1 MKPIL
6 SIGFRL
12 FFLGA
17 SSHAFFL
24 MLIWG
29 SILFLGFSIDL
40 DKLSISQWHAHE
52 LIFGYAGAVIAGF
65 LLTAVTNWTKEET
78 LTGIPLLVVFSIWL
92 LARLIWFIAPHLQ
105 FICGLLDLL
114 FLFMILIAIARPIIK
129 TKQWP
134 QLVIATKLLIIII
147 ANGIFYA
154 GSLGIL
160 SQGTYYGIYLGLIIE
175 IALILTIT
183 RRIFP
188 TFSQLGLGLKKPL
201 PSPPWIDKA
210 SLMLNLV
217 WMIMFLY
224 SSESGVTAVLAFVF
238 FITLSIRLWYWYK
251 PALWSVPL
259 LWSLYL
265 GLVFI
270 TIGFA
275 LLSVSY
281 FMPSF
286 HYFGIHA
293 LAYGGIGLTTFSMM
307 ARVSLGHTGRNV
319 RAKNSKLTIAL
330 VIFSTGIMF
339 RVLMPLFLPQYL
351 EWWLMSAQF
360 FWTLGFGVFLVIF
373 IPILVRPSSS

>member
-1 MKPIL
+1 MKTIL

-17 SSHAFFL
+17 SLHAFFL

-29 SILFLGFSIDL
+29 GVLFLGFNIDL
-40 DKLSISQWHAHE
+40 DNLSISQWHAHE

-65 LLTAVTNWTKEET
+65 LLTAVTNWTHEET
-78 LTGIPLLVVFSIWL
+78 LTGKPLLVLFSIWF

-105 FICGLLDLL
+105 LICGLLDLL
-114 FLFMILIAIARPIIK
+114 FLFIILITIARPIIK

-134 QLVIATKLLIIII
+134 QLVITIKLLIIII

-160 SQGTYYGIYLGLIIE
+160 SHGTYYGIYIGLIIE

-188 TFSQLGLGLKKPL
+188 TFSQLGLGLKEPL
-201 PSPPWIDKA
+201 PSPPWIDQA
-210 SLMLNLV
+210 SLILSLV

-224 SSESGVTAVLAFVF
+224 NSESSITAVLAFMF

-251 PALWSVPL
+251 PALWDVPL

-265 GLVFI
+265 GLACI
-270 TIGFA
+270 AIGFA

-281 FMPSF
+281 FLPSF

-293 LAYGGIGLTTFSMM
+293 LAYGGIGLITFSMM
-307 ARVSLGHTGRNV
+307 ARVSFGHTGRNV
-319 RAKNSKLTIAL
+319 RAQNSKLAIAL
-330 VIFSTGIMF
+330 VIFSTGIVF

-351 EWWLMSAQF
+351 DWWLMSAQF
-360 FWTLGFGVFLVIF
+360 FWTLGFGAFLVIF
-373 IPILVRPSSS
+373 IPILIRPSL

>member
-40 DKLSISQWHAHE
+40 DKISISQWHAHE

-134 QLVIATKLLIIII
+134 QLVIAIKLLIIII

-217 WMIMFLY
+217 
-224 SSESGVTAVLAFVF
+224 
-238 FITLSIRLWYWYK
+238 
-251 PALWSVPL
+251 
-259 LWSLYL
+259 
-265 GLVFI
+265 
-270 TIGFA
+270 
-275 LLSVSY
+275 
-281 FMPSF
+281 
-286 HYFGIHA
+286 
-293 LAYGGIGLTTFSMM
+293 
-307 ARVSLGHTGRNV
+307 
-319 RAKNSKLTIAL
+319 KLPM
-330 VIFSTGIMF
+330 VI
-339 RVLMPLFLPQYL
+339 
-351 EWWLMSAQF
+351 
-360 FWTLGFGVFLVIF
+360 
-373 IPILVRPSSS
+373 